1 MEHAESGH
9 RREHLTEP
17 TEAPKRLPGVQWFSG
32 RFRSVAQ
39 VAFIATMV
47 AFIATMVAFVAVLT
61 LSDRV
66 PLIIRS
72 AHRFVGRGLGDAVSL
87 DVPVTTVDG
96 HVLDLGHLV
105 VWALVSLIA
114 VLLVRRPW
122 PALLAVGF
130 LVFASTGLEVAQDLV
145 TSSRDSRIGDLYS
158 NLIGIGVGGLI
169 GAGLTIGAQVARR
182 SYTP

>member
-47 AFIATMVAFVAVLT
+47 AFVAVLT

-72 AHRFVGRGLGDAVSL
+72 AHRFVGRRLGDAVSL

-105 VWALVSLIA
+105 VWALVSMIA